1 MRNLLQTAII
11 MLVTNESVLLH
22 LLFNLSQQFREN
34 QSHPCAHPIY
44 MIAEDLQNIKKSNS
58 QNEKCTATLAY
69 FSNYKLGSV
78 MKPKLSFLTM
88 TQVKNAS
95 HIHTNKSYLHY
106 CDWICWNYELCSYIM
121 SCNFPPNKTDLITIF
136 LLRKLISYLCH
147 FRLFKF

>member
-1 MRNLLQTAII
+1 
-11 MLVTNESVLLH
+11 
-22 LLFNLSQQFREN
+22 
-34 QSHPCAHPIY
+34 

-88 TQVKNAS
+88 TQAKNAS

-106 CDWICWNYELCSYIM
+106 CDWIC
-121 SCNFPPNKTDLITIF
+121 
-136 LLRKLISYLCH
+136 
-147 FRLFKF
+147 